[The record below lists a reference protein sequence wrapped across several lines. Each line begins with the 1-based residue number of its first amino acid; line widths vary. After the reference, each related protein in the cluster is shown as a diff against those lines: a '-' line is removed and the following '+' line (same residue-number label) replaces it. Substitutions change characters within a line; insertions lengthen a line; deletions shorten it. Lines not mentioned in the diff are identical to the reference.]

1 MSEQNVKK
9 KGYDWKPRVQ
19 RILNTVFLVL
29 AAAGVVQ
36 YFFNEGDHGKALA
49 IIAVAMSLKIIE
61 FMIRFLG

>member
-1 MSEQNVKK
+1 MSEQEIKHR
-9 KGYDWKPRVQ
+9 GYDWKPRVQ

-49 IIAVAMSLKIIE
+49 IIAVAMSLKIVE
-61 FMIRFLG
+61 FMIRYLG

>member
-29 AAAGVVQ
+29 AVAGVVQ